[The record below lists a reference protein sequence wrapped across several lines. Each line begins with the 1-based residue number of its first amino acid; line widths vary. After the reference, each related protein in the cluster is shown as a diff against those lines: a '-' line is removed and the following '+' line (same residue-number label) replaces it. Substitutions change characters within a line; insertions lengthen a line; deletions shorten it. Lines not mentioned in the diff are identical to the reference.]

1 MGTTG
6 QYHWSQPAIASII
19 VSVVFTALASTMV
32 LLRVMGRRM
41 KRVSLEADDFTII
54 ASLVCLFQSLFP
66 NFILL
71 TLQ

>member
-6 QYHWSQPAIASII
+6 QYHWSQPAITSII
-19 VSVVFTALASTMV
+19 VSVVFTALASIMV

-41 KRVSLEADDFTII
+41 KHVSLEADDFTII
-54 ASLVCLFQSLFP
+54 ASLVCLFPSLLP